1 MAPVISC
8 IRRGA
13 WTNTYHV
20 PNNHRNHHKS
30 SALQRCALVASCFVT
45 LAVDNVCVMSN
56 AMWRFSVMAQ
66 RATGVR
72 DVCEVWVVSWR
83 NRFALLSRPP
93 RTTPFGSRSAV
104 SAVSAVDRRV
114 SELERMLETE
124 LVSRVASVELLVE
137 SRGRS
142 ELGSSLEA
150 RLCALW

>member
-1 MAPVISC
+1 
-8 IRRGA
+8 
-13 WTNTYHV
+13 
-20 PNNHRNHHKS
+20 
-30 SALQRCALVASCFVT
+30 
-45 LAVDNVCVMSN
+45 
-56 AMWRFSVMAQ
+56 MAQ

-93 RTTPFGSRSAV
+93 RTTPFGSRSGV